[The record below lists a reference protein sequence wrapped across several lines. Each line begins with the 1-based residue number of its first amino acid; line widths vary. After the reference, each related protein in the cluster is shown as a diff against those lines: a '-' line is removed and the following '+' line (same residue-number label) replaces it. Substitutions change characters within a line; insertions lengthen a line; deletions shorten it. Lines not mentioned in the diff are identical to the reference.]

1 MTEHEEKIINI
12 IERTL
17 PGVVS
22 IAASKNVEL
31 VEKDLMKMGMD
42 PRMFEEKLFGEA
54 DKKGDVSVS
63 GGSGFIVDPSGIIL
77 TNKHVI
83 QDKEARYKAVIG
95 LPAGKAGENKYYDVE
110 VMGSDP
116 LADIAM
122 LKIINPPAGLTVIA
136 LGTSKNIKL
145 GKTVIAIGNALGEFQ
160 NTVSTGIVSGLS
172 RLLSAITDIEGH
184 QQRLRGLIQTD
195 AAINPGNSGGPLINL
210 DGEAIGINAAVV
222 YGAQN
227 IGFAIPIDRAK
238 KDLGEIKKYGHI
250 RAPFLGIRYVLL
262 NKNIGRHFKIPVDH
276 GALIVREGLPGDH
289 AVLPGSAAYEAGLKE
304 HDIILT
310 ANNKEIT
317 EKETLEDILD
327 TCAIGDELK
336 LGVLRHGK
344 NLSFSVHLEDRAKF
358 N

>member
-1 MTEHEEKIINI
+1 MTEHEEKIIKI
-12 IERTL
+12 IERVL

-31 VEKDLMKMGMD
+31 VEKDLMKIGMD
-42 PRMFEEKLFGEA
+42 LKMFEEKLFGEA
-54 DKKGDVSVS
+54 DK
-63 GGSGFIVDPSGIIL
+63 
-77 TNKHVI
+77 
-83 QDKEARYKAVIG
+83 
-95 LPAGKAGENKYYDVE
+95 YDVE
-110 VMGSDP
+110 IVGADP
-116 LADIAM
+116 LADIAI
-122 LKIINPPAGLTVIA
+122 LKIVNPPKDLTVIS

-145 GKTVIAIGNALGEFQ
+145 GRTVIAIGNALGEFQ

-210 DGEAIGINAAVV
+210 EGNAIGINAAVV

-238 KDLGEIKKYGHI
+238 KDLDEIKKYGHI

-262 NKNIGRHFKIPVDH
+262 NKNIGRHFKIPVER
-276 GALIVREGLPGDH
+276 GALIVREELPGDH

-317 EKETLEDILD
+317 EKETLEDVLD

-344 NLSFSVHLEDRAKF
+344 NMSLSVKLEDRAKF
-358 N
+358 S

>member
-1 MTEHEEKIINI
+1 MTEHEEKIIKI
-12 IERTL
+12 IAQTL

-22 IAASKNVEL
+22 IAASKNVGL

-63 GGSGFIVDPSGIIL
+63 GGSGFIVDSSGIVL

-83 QDKEARYKAVIG
+83 QDKEASYKII
-95 LPAGKAGENKYYDVE
+95 AGENKYDVE
-110 VMGSDP
+110 IMGSDP
-116 LADIAM
+116 LADIAI
-122 LKIINPPAGLTVIA
+122 LKIINPPKNLTTIP
-136 LGTSKNIKL
+136 LGTAKNIKL

-210 DGEAIGINAAVV
+210 EGEAIGINAAVV

-238 KDLGEIKKYGHI
+238 KDLEEIKKYGHV

-262 NKNIGRHFKIPVDH
+262 NKNIGRHFKIPVEH
-276 GALIVREGLPGDH
+276 GALIVREELPGDH
-289 AVLPGSAAYEAGLKE
+289 AVLPGSAAHEAGLKE

-344 NLSFSVHLEDRAKF
+344 NLSFSVKLEDRAKF
-358 N
+358 S

>member
-1 MTEHEEKIINI
+1 MEYQEKIMLA
-12 IERTL
+12 IEKAL

-22 IAASKNVEL
+22 IAASKSAEL
-31 VEKDLMKMGMD
+31 VAEDLRKMGV
-42 PRMFEEKLFGEA
+42 PPEQFSEKLNDETVDG
-54 DKKGDVSVS
+54 KVSVS

-77 TNKHVI
+77 TNKHVV
-83 QDKEARYKAVIG
+83 QDKKATYKAVI
-95 LPAGKAGENKYYDVE
+95 AGESYDLQILGV
-110 VMGSDP
+110 DP
-116 LADIAM
+116 LADIAI
-122 LKIINPPAGLTVIA
+122 LKILNPPSSLPSIS
-136 LGTSKNIKL
+136 LSKTKQVKL
-145 GKTVIAIGNALGEFQ
+145 GMAVIAIGNALGEFS

-210 DGEAIGINAAVV
+210 EGNAIGINAAVV

-238 KDLGEIKKYGHI
+238 KDLDEIKKYGHI

-262 NKNIGRHFKIPVDH
+262 NKNIGRHFKIPVER
-276 GALIVREGLPGDH
+276 GALIVREELPGDH
-289 AVLPGSAAYEAGLKE
+289 AVLPGCAAYEAGLKE

-317 EKETLEDILD
+317 EKEALEDVLD

-344 NLSFSVHLEDRAKF
+344 NMSFSVKLEDRAKF
-358 N
+358 S